1 MKISTVKAILSE
13 KDIMSIIDDFLEV
26 DGLKIDKIEI
36 KDLIS
41 ISGSYSKG
49 MIFPFDVKVGFGNV
63 VNNVVNV
70 KVFNFN
76 LHKFK
81 VFNIVKNI
89 ALRNFLKN
97 FAEYGITVNN
107 DIVIFDLAMI
117 SKLIPYVYFRL
128 ESIKIINETVEAEFE
143 EFIYAKNKETVKF
156 EIEPKSGIRKKIWD
170 KYAKTRT
177 KMVDKVPDKYQKIVE
192 YAMMIPDIVALL
204 WRLFKDKRVSFKA
217 KMMVGGML
225 AYVVSPIDIIPDFI
239 PLIGHIDDVAI
250 AFFGLNSIINEV
262 PEEIILEN
270 WQGEDNII
278 LIVREAVSYISK
290 VVGSE
295 NVPKLANAV
304 KSIIKR
310 GNERSDEI
318 EVKITEEVV
327 EKVRNSE
334 KPKSR
339 E

>member
-13 KDIMSIIDDFLEV
+13 NDIMSIVDDFLEV

-49 MIFPFDVKVGFGNV
+49 VVFPFDVKVGFGNV
-63 VNNVVNV
+63 LNNVVSV

-76 LHKFK
+76 LHNFK
-81 VFNIVKNI
+81 VLNVIKNYT
-89 ALRNFLKN
+89 LKNFLKN
-97 FAEYGITVNN
+97 FSEYGVKADKDNITL
-107 DIVIFDLAMI
+107 DLAMI

-128 ESIKIINETVEAEFE
+128 DSIEIINKTVELEFE
-143 EFIYAKNKETVKF
+143 EFIYAKDKETIKF
-156 EIEPKSGIRKKIWD
+156 GKEPQIGIRKKIWD

-192 YAMMIPDIVALL
+192 YAMMVPDIVALL

-239 PLIGHIDDVAI
+239 PLIGHVDDVAI
-250 AFFGLNSIINEV
+250 AFFGLNAIINEV

-290 VVGSE
+290 TVGSE
-295 NVPKLANAV
+295 NVPKLANAL
-304 KSIIKR
+304 KSIIRR

-327 EKVRNSE
+327 EKVRSAE
-334 KPKSR
+334 KNKVR